1 MSHYLSKRF
10 FHKIIDKFM
19 PDNCRT
25 LLDRALVQNHTA
37 CVELVC
43 FLRNNEDKVVAALKQ
58 DRRIKERKA

>member
-25 LLDRALVQNHTA
+25 LLDRALFQNHKA

-43 FLRNNEDKVVAALKQ
+43 LLRSNEENVVAALKQ
-58 DRRIKERKA
+58 DRRSKERKL